1 MEWTQAI
8 REAIRYM
15 EAHLL
20 EDISAEDVAAA
31 VHVSGFYF
39 QKGFHLMSGYSIGE
53 YIRNRR
59 LYLAALDL
67 LAGEKVIDTALKYG
81 YDTPESF
88 SKAFRR
94 FHGMTPAQ
102 VKQKRGGIRPFLPL
116 TISVS
121 VRGGS
126 EMDYTIEK
134 ADAFQV
140 IGVRRRFRFENSYEM
155 IPKFWEEF
163 LAKEAPGIY
172 EKLGSACDVGHY
184 GICVD
189 NVGAEEFEYWIAGDY
204 TGGEVP
210 DGLETWE
217 VPAQTW
223 AKFNSSGALQSVN
236 TRIFREWL
244 PGNPEWEFAANFNLE
259 VYYENDVYTE
269 IWIPVRKRGME
280 R

>member
-20 EDISAEDVAAA
+20 EDISADDVAAV
-31 VHVSGFYF
+31 VHISGFYF
-39 QKGFHLMSGYSIGE
+39 QKGFSLMSGYTIGE

-67 LAGEKVIDTALKYG
+67 LAGEEKVMDVALKYG

-88 SKAFRR
+88 AKAFRR

-102 VKQKRGGIRPFLPL
+102 VRQKRGEIRPFLPL
-116 TISVS
+116 KITVS
-121 VRGGS
+121 VKGGS
-126 EMDYTIEK
+126 EMDYTVERME
-134 ADAFQV
+134 AFRV
-140 IGVRRRFRFENSYEM
+140 IGVHRRFRFDNSYAM
-155 IPKFWEEF
+155 IPKYWDEFVAEE
-163 LAKEAPGIY
+163 AHSVY
-172 EKLGSACDVGHY
+172 EKLGGKCNVGHY

-189 NVGAEEFEYWIAGDY
+189 NVSAEEFEYWIAGNFA
-204 TGGEVP
+204 GGTVP
-210 DGLETWE
+210 EGLETWE

-223 AKFNSSGALQSVN
+223 AKFNSTGALQSVN
-236 TRIFREWL
+236 TQIFREWL

-259 VYYENDVYTE
+259 VYYGDDVHTE
-269 IWIPVRKRGME
+269 IWIPVKRRGM
-280 R
+280 